1 MFERFSDTV
10 ESRDLANAIADTESE
25 VFWEGVNGGGDDRDA
40 HNDIVERGSRM
51 HSWEGEDA
59 DDSELFREALG
70 EIPQGMAGTAP
81 TIGEEALSREN
92 AELRERLAALEGQL
106 PQPERPDLFQ
116 DPRAFEENVVS
127 QHRGAGLPIRD
138 WGTPAPNKPDMFSD
152 PEGYERYLLGEMDRR
167 AGVAEHHETRFS
179 SSLESAHERHGAAFE
194 EAFRDISSMDPR
206 DPQARALVATIFEAP
221 DPGAALMQAH
231 GALRGANQAA
241 RDYGGPPF
249 APMLSERRGPGAG
262 RSMQGRGYARDTEA
276 IYRSAAHAE
285 EDDVFDSVWD
295 N

>member
-1 MFERFSDTV
+1 MFESFSDSLD
-10 ESRDLANAIADTESE
+10 SRDLANAIADTESE

-92 AELRERLAALEGQL
+92 AELREQLAALQAQQ
-106 PQPERPDLFQ
+106 PQPERPELFS
-116 DPRAFEENVVS
+116 DPEKWEQNVID
-127 QHRGAGLPIRD
+127 QHRGAGLPIDYGRELP
-138 WGTPAPNKPDMFSD
+138 GKPDKFAD
-152 PEGYERYLLGEMDRR
+152 PEGYERWMLGEMDRR
-167 AGVAEHHETRFS
+167 SGVADHESQRFES
-179 SSLESAHERHGAAFE
+179 SMANAHARHGDTFQRAYE
-194 EAFRDISSMDPR
+194 DIMSMDPR
-206 DPQARALVATIFEAP
+206 DPQARQAVQAIFRAP
-221 DPGAALMQAH
+221 DPGAALLQTHA
-231 GALRGANQAA
+231 ALRGANQAA

-249 APMLSERRGPGAG
+249 APMLSQRRGPGAG